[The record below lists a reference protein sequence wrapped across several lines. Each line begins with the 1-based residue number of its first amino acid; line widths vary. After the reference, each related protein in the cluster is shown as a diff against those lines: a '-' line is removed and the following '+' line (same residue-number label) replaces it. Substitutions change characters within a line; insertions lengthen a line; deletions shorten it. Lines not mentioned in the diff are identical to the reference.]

1 MLYICVLITNVYTL
15 FIFSMKKYILPL
27 LVVFSLF
34 AAPNAYAQL
43 NGELQSL
50 NDLLKSKSMYDAR
63 KQAQLDSLK
72 KLMSV
77 YKMVTPSKIDLCI
90 ELGEEY
96 QLFKADSSL
105 VYFERAQAMARE
117 LNDNYYLLIARLK
130 KLRPEIILGF
140 HAEARD
146 DFESINVNEIPEA
159 LKSYYYEAG
168 YRINSFALNSLGRD
182 VAFYGEF
189 STRTRH
195 FRDKW
200 VASLPQANIQ
210 HRLYSVEQAIDAGKL
225 ELGKTLALDLVE
237 DLPVSTNEYGIAAAM
252 VAFIYDQVGDN
263 QKAINYYIK
272 SAKSDIICSVKE
284 NAAIFRLAMMLFDMG
299 YIDNAYNY
307 IYASI
312 EDAAFCNAQ
321 VRVYNASKMLPV
333 IESSHRAEVRQHER
347 MLKGYVI
354 AVSLLAVGLVIAI
367 FFLMRQMK
375 KLSEARRKLV
385 DANSIK
391 DEYMGQFLGLCSVY
405 MKRLDVF
412 TKLVGRKLSL
422 GQAEDLY
429 KQIKS
434 NKFNEDQHKGFYEE
448 FDNAF
453 LKIYPTFIDDVNNLL
468 NEDDHFSMDVPNRLN
483 TELRIFAL
491 LRLGINDSSK
501 IAEFLK
507 YSVNTIYT
515 YRNRVK
521 NKAKNRES
529 FEDDIMKIGVI
540 E

>member
-1 MLYICVLITNVYTL
+1 MKK
-15 FIFSMKKYILPL
+15 FIFPL
-27 LVVFSLF
+27 LVLF
-34 AAPNAYAQL
+34 CLFGSINATAQL

-50 NDLLKSKSMYDAR
+50 NEHLKNKPLYDAR
-63 KQAQLDSLK
+63 KQVQLDSLK

-90 ELGEEY
+90 ELGEKY
-96 QLFKADSSL
+96 QLFKADSAL
-105 VYFERAQAMARE
+105 VYFDRAEDMARE
-117 LNDNYYLLIARLK
+117 LNDNYYMLIARLK

-146 DFESINVNEIPEA
+146 DFESIDIKQIPEA
-159 LKSYYYEAG
+159 LMSYYYEAG

-182 VAFYGEF
+182 VEFYGEF
-189 STRTRH
+189 SARTRL

-200 VASLPQANIQ
+200 IASLPQTSIAR
-210 HRLYSVEQAIDAGKL
+210 RLYSVEQAIDLGKL
-225 ELGKTLALDLVE
+225 ELGKTLALDLVQE
-237 DLPVSTNEYGIAAAM
+237 LPESSNEYGIAAAM
-252 VAFIYDQVGDN
+252 VAFIYDQMGDN
-263 QKAINYYIK
+263 QKAITYYIK
-272 SAKSDIICSVKE
+272 SAKSDIIGSVKE
-284 NAAIFRLAMMLFDMG
+284 NASIFQLAMMLFDLG
-299 YIDNAYNY
+299 YIDYAYNY

-354 AVSLLAVGLVIAI
+354 VVSILVIGLVIAI

-375 KLSEARRKLV
+375 KLSDARRKLV

-453 LKIYPTFIDDVNNLL
+453 LKIYPTFIDDVNALL
-468 NEDDHFSMDVPNRLN
+468 HEDERFSLDVPNSLN

-491 LRLGINDSSK
+491 LRLGITDSSK

-521 NKAKNRES
+521 NKAKNRDS
-529 FEDDIMKIGVI
+529 FEDDVMKIGVI
-540 E
+540 Q